1 MWEERAE
8 RARRDIA
15 ALATGGT
22 DPAGLYASALAVVQR
37 TVPFEQGCWAAVD
50 PESLVMTSITN
61 WKPWPVG
68 VREYEEYSARFAEAE
83 YTGNE
88 PNNFAELLRRP
99 RPIARMSDA
108 PHRDVVRSVRV
119 NDLLKPQGLEHEL
132 RAAFRVDDACWGVG
146 SIFRDGGHDFTDREV
161 EFLDAVTATLAAA
174 TRIAV
179 RARPASPGPMGVGP
193 VIVIAGPAGELRAA
207 TPAAASWLAEVEDTA
222 PGRFSMA
229 LYSVV
234 AQAHRAASG
243 TARARMRDAGSSWV
257 LLQASRLISGDDPEQ
272 MVVTVEP
279 ATTHDLAGLLLTA
292 YGVTAREREVC
303 LDVLSGRSTAD
314 IARHLFISPH
324 TVHDHLK
331 SLFEK
336 VGVGSRGELVAT
348 LVA

>member
-15 ALATGGT
+15 ALATSGVNLA
-22 DPAGLYASALAVVQR
+22 DLYPAALAVVQR
-37 TVPFEQGCWAAVD
+37 TVPFEQGCWAGVD
-50 PESLVMTSITN
+50 PHTLVMTSITN
-61 WKPWPVG
+61 WKPWPVR
-68 VREYEEYSARFAEAE
+68 REEYVEYSARFAETE
-83 YTGNE
+83 YAGNE
-88 PNNFAELLRRP
+88 PNTFAQLLRRP

-108 PHRDVVRSVRV
+108 PHREVVRSIRI

-132 RAAFRVDDACWGVG
+132 RAAFRVDGTCWGVG
-146 SIFRDGGHDFTDREV
+146 SIFRDAGRDFTDREV
-161 EFLDAVTATLAAA
+161 EFLAAVTASLAAA

-179 RARPASPGPMGVGP
+179 RAGHPTRAAAVGP
-193 VIVIAGPAGELRAA
+193 VIVIAGRHGELKAA
-207 TPAAASWLAEVEDTA
+207 TPAAASWLAEVEDAA
-222 PGRFSMA
+222 PGRFSMV

-234 AQAHRAASG
+234 AQASAAVSG
-243 TARARMRDAGSSWV
+243 TARARMRDAGNNWV
-257 LLQASRLISGDDPEQ
+257 VLQASRLITGDDPEQ

-279 ATTHDLAGLLLTA
+279 ATTHDLATLLLAA
-292 YGVTAREREVC
+292 YGVTAREQQVC
-303 LDVLSGRSTAD
+303 LEVLSGNPTAD

-336 VGVGSRGELVAT
+336 VGVGSRGELVAK